1 MPFSVDKHYI
11 SIAPTKIEQTNLLK
25 KIHQY
30 DKIIY
35 CSYNANFNSSQAD
48 LINKIEKN
56 KLIVVAV
63 RTPYDINVLDVPTY
77 VCAYEAS
84 VLSFKALAKYL
95 TGEIEAKGI
104 LPVSV
109 K

>member
-1 MPFSVDKHYI
+1 MENI
-11 SIAPTKIEQTNLLK
+11 RTKIEK
-25 KIHQY
+25 
-30 DKIIY
+30 
-35 CSYNANFNSSQAD
+35 NAKLRNYLD

>member
-1 MPFSVDKHYI
+1 M
-11 SIAPTKIEQTNLLK
+11 
-25 KIHQY
+25 
-30 DKIIY
+30 
-35 CSYNANFNSSQAD
+35 
-48 LINKIEKN
+48 
-56 KLIVVAV
+56 IVVAV

>member
-1 MPFSVDKHYI
+1 MIKLFIVVIMQILTLRKPI
-11 SIAPTKIEQTNLLK
+11 KI
-25 KIHQY
+25 
-30 DKIIY
+30 D
-35 CSYNANFNSSQAD
+35 
-48 LINKIEKN
+48 KN

-77 VCAYEAS
+77 VCAYEAT
-84 VLSFKALAKYL
+84 VLSFKALVKYL